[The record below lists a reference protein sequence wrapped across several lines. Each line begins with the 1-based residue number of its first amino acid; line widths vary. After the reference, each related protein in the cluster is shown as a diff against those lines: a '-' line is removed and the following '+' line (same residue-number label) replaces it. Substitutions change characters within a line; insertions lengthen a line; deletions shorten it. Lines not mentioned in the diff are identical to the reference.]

1 MKFEIKHNIFETG
14 AKNVN
19 LTDKEADYIIALASG
34 VDKEKIVKSLSITE
48 AEIEQLYKKFGLKNK
63 NMVRDVQL
71 VTLTCMGN
79 FISEYFEINANK
91 DFKFEECQELAQ
103 TVNEMQK
110 NDKKFKEEIMKV
122 VEEELESRFKK

>member
-1 MKFEIKHNIFETG
+1 MTIKR
-14 AKNVN
+14 VN
-19 LTDKEADYIIALASG
+19 LSDKEADYIIALASG